1 MQESWSRI
9 DRRAAG
15 LSGLAMLL
23 WGALGLSAAG
33 CGGTSPGQTV
43 GTGPIERPP
52 DPIPTT
58 SPADVYNVTINTPGG
73 QFLVDKLE
81 IEFNRRR
88 GIHEFYGFYRD
99 QYDTMVRIP
108 FYKLTR
114 VDFTGPLPQSVFDQI
129 NIGREQEYLQPN
141 QGFILRLWFRE
152 GSQEQFIAFIP
163 RFRGEKDLQLW
174 EFPMDNNFLP
184 IDYIEFD
191 R

>member
-1 MQESWSRI
+1 V
-9 DRRAAG
+9 
-15 LSGLAMLL
+15 LL
-23 WGALGLSAAG
+23 WGGLGLIATG
-33 CGGTSPGQTV
+33 CGGSSAGQTV
-43 GTGPIERPP
+43 GTGAIERPP

-58 SPADVYNVTINTPGG
+58 SPADVYNVTMTTTAG
-73 QFLVDKLE
+73 QFQVDKLE

-163 RFRGEKDLQLW
+163 KFRGEKDLQLW